1 MRGLRLA
8 TLLAV
13 VLSLGALAGSARADN
28 TADARATTDRF
39 VTALLSSDGAMLCSL
54 LSPRALTALGGA
66 ANCPG
71 HFNASSGDSGD
82 FDALQTLSK
91 AYSAARRSSAAR
103 RGDFV
108 RKGFTVKKLA
118 RDMERID
125 TDLTVKVGKGPRA
138 AAGQLA
144 TTAVLDTRTN
154 ARRVVIYT
162 EGDSGAIFRASG
174 TAFSDPVYSKVAQ
187 GIPEAPKPPPTP
199 QPPPSTVTYTIDTVT
214 VASDGKAYVAVT
226 INDTSSE
233 PPATSL
239 LVVLVPSAAG
249 YQVDDLLVSLVSIF
263 ALVDS
268 SSGGGIIVVGP

>member
-13 VLSLGALAGSARADN
+13 VLSLGALAGTARADN

-39 VTALLSSDGAMLCSL
+39 VTALLSSDGAGVCSL
-54 LSPRALTALGGA
+54 LSPRAVEALGGA
-66 ANCPG
+66 KNCPA
-71 HFNASSGDSGD
+71 HFVDSGDSSD
-82 FDALQTLSK
+82 YDALQTLSK

-108 RKGFTVKKLA
+108 RKGYSVRKLA

-125 TDLTVKVGKGPRA
+125 SDLTVKVGKGPHA
-138 AAGQLA
+138 AAGQLS

-154 ARRVVIYT
+154 ARRVVIYA

-249 YQVDDLLVSLVSIF
+249 YQVDDVLVSLVSIF